1 MRPAGQEEY
10 FDGQPVQVTLAGEDV
25 RVLRQNDEG
34 TILVQ
39 EENAVI
45 QPIVPLGAVIEN
57 LGYTLHWT
65 PKSLRLTHPEKKS
78 IRVCIKNHCPEV
90 AASDALDLIR
100 ALEMN
105 ALNEHVA
112 SLRARLEVIQKA
124 EKRDWVELLK
134 DYAKSGSRPTLLK
147 AVLTA
152 PMTRDLPADVQ
163 SLLVEGFNPQEGE
176 RYLKSL
182 PLSRRKRRA
191 LMCSRSWV
199 VNLFSGS
206 ENYKNDPF
214 EALPMAGKI
223 VLDIDISNSRH
234 WDVNRAGGVYQLL
247 LWAASQG
254 RISDIVSSPPH
265 GTWPTSMA
273 PTRGPESY
281 PLRTTTHPYGI
292 KDLTQPQKQKVDAE
306 TALVAKQLLLWC
318 IAQMNGFKEM
328 WGTLWNYLRTARGFV
343 NVIHAVLRFGQQKCG
358 GRFVQF
364 PG

>member
-1 MRPAGQEEY
+1 
-10 FDGQPVQVTLAGEDV
+10 
-25 RVLRQNDEG
+25 
-34 TILVQ
+34 
-39 EENAVI
+39 
-45 QPIVPLGAVIEN
+45 
-57 LGYTLHWT
+57 
-65 PKSLRLTHPEKKS
+65 
-78 IRVCIKNHCPEV
+78 
-90 AASDALDLIR
+90 
-100 ALEMN
+100 
-105 ALNEHVA
+105 
-112 SLRARLEVIQKA
+112 
-124 EKRDWVELLK
+124 
-134 DYAKSGSRPTLLK
+134 
-147 AVLTA
+147 
-152 PMTRDLPADVQ
+152 
-163 SLLVEGFNPQEGE
+163 
-176 RYLKSL
+176 
-182 PLSRRKRRA
+182 
-191 LMCSRSWV
+191 MCSRSWV

-318 IAQMNGFKEM
+318 IAQMNGQRDVGYLMELPADCERLRECDPCRASVWTTEM
-328 WGTLWNYLRTARGFV
+328 WRSFRSVSGMKEVSFYFGAYGHRCKRPTTIATTYPASDPARQELR
-343 NVIHAVLRFGQQKCG
+343 LS
-358 GRFVQF
+358 
-364 PG
+364 